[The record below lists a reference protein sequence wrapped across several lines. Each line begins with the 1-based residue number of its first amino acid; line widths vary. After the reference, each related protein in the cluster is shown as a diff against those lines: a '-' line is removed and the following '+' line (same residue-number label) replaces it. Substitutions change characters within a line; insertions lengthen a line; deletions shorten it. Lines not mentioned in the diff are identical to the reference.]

1 MVTPAER
8 SAVTLHSLRERTLL
22 VIPVRLV
29 LGIALLGAARVAGAR
44 NGPALLAFGIGLLGI
59 VFVIFNDPRARL
71 VQGHVEP
78 LPFPGEAQVA
88 PRWRQALAA
97 SIPSTIGVAVL
108 TLVALAPQPTLA
120 ALLAGVE
127 AGLGVAAL
135 ISLGRVDASLY
146 VDPKSRAVYRR

>member
-1 MVTPAER
+1 
-8 SAVTLHSLRERTLL
+8 VTLHSLRERTLL
-22 VIPVRLV
+22 VIPIRLV
-29 LGIALLGAARVAGAR
+29 LGIVLLVAARVAGAQSA
-44 NGPALLAFGIGLLGI
+44 PALLAFAIGVVGI

-71 VQGHVEP
+71 ARGPVDP
-78 LPFPGEAQVA
+78 LDVPDDATVA

-97 SIPSTIGVAVL
+97 STPSTIGVAAL
-108 TLVALAPQPTLA
+108 ALVALVPQPTLA

-146 VDPKSRAVYRR
+146 VDPKSHAVYRR